1 MSSEKIER
9 FVATDVNGAIWLRL
23 KRLTSAQLCKKIIEN
38 NNPELEQNICI
49 DKSIGMSS
57 VIRSAIGYWETEN
70 GGLNSKILSRYY
82 ALLQISLAEQISS
95 GDPKDNLKNVQ
106 KHTESGHGL
115 YICTIDD
122 EKFPDN
128 IKIGCLRG
136 GHFYAYAK
144 KIGIDIRQYASERRP
159 RTSDELNKAYTF
171 SLTDLLRRIPE
182 LRPFLAETVGEGP
195 LSFQIGHASRN
206 MILRS
211 RNSRARIQDGSINTK
226 TEFSGFTYAAI
237 YPKGYQ
243 ISLEELS
250 SFGFEI
256 VEIEKEAEYN
266 TNISDEE
273 YFVGKVY
280 HPENEIWWD
289 YVTTHKS
296 GYCGTSII
304 VPFWGTQDP
313 FVLHLIVLYA
323 FSIIVRYFPDT
334 WYEIEN
340 GEYDYIRSLLE
351 NYLVIFDSVLPKLA
365 VERLT
370 NVHLVVTSPD
380 SMNSPI

>member
-1 MSSEKIER
+1 MSSQKIIER

-23 KRLTSAQLCKKIIEN
+23 KRLTSSQICKKIIQKNHPSLQED
-38 NNPELEQNICI
+38 ECI
-49 DKSIGMSS
+49 NKSVGMSS

-95 GDPKDNLKNVQ
+95 GDPKDDLKSVQ

-115 YICTIDD
+115 FTQTIEN

-128 IKIGCLRG
+128 IKIGCVRG

-144 KIGIDIRQYASERRP
+144 KIGMDIKTYASERRP
-159 RTSDELNKAYTF
+159 RNIEELESSCTYT
-171 SLTDLLRRIPE
+171 LTDLFRRIPE
-182 LRPFLAETVGEGP
+182 LRLQVKEILGENP

-206 MILRS
+206 MLLRTRGLS
-211 RNSRARIQDGSINTK
+211 QLGGIRTK
-226 TEFSGFTYAAI
+226 PEFSGFTYAAI
-237 YPKGYQ
+237 YPKGAEVTA
-243 ISLEELS
+243 EELKS
-250 SFGFEI
+250 YNLGI
-256 VEIEKEAEYN
+256 LDIEKESKEN
-266 TNISDEE
+266 KTEFDEE

-280 HPENEIWWD
+280 HPESDLWWD
-289 YVTTHKS
+289 HVLTHKS
-296 GYCGTSII
+296 GYCGTSAI

-313 FVLHLIVLYA
+313 FVLHLIVLYTL
-323 FSIIVRYFPDT
+323 SIIVRYLPET
-334 WYEIEN
+334 WYEIEH
-340 GEYDYIRSLLE
+340 GKLDYINSLLE
-351 NYLVIFDSVLPKLA
+351 NYLAIFDSVLPKLA

-370 NVHLVVTSPD
+370 KTYLVVTSPD